1 MKLRIAPS
9 PTGQLHIGN
18 ARTALFNWLYA
29 KANNGTFLVRIDD
42 TDTERS
48 TKEFQKDITENL
60 KWLGLHWDEGIEVGG
75 SHDSYKQSSRFDRYQ
90 EVAENLLSR
99 NLAYE
104 DDGAIRFKVPNDGS
118 IEFKDY
124 IRGDM
129 LFNLSDVEDF
139 VILRSD
145 KSPTYHLAS
154 TVDDID
160 YGITIIA
167 RGEDI
172 LSSTPKHIMLMK
184 AMDASLPDF
193 CHLPLLFGP
202 DGKKLS
208 KRHGDTSVEV
218 FKNKGILSEAM
229 FNYLCLLG
237 WSPGNDL
244 EQFDI
249 NTAISKFDLKN
260 VLPNSAIFDE
270 KKLLWLNGLYIR
282 STDIEDFQSTA
293 LSQIENDIQRSL
305 FDEEKSR
312 LLKIFPSVQERIET
326 LADLTQQVMFL
337 IDEPFVV
344 DELDWQDVNNEEAQ
358 KYLFLLR
365 EEFINLDNF
374 SLDSIEIVMRKTLE
388 EINVKTKIGFQAARV
403 SITGTKISPP
413 LFESVF
419 ALGREAV
426 ICLLYTSPSPRDRT
440 RSRMPSS
447 A

>member
-48 TKEFQKDITENL
+48 TSEYQKDITDNL
-60 KWLGLHWDEGIEVGG
+60 KWLGLHWDEGIEVG
-75 SHDSYKQSSRFDRYQ
+75 DSNDTYKQSSRFDRYR
-90 EVAENLLSR
+90 EVAENLLSK

-104 DDGAIRFKVPNDGS
+104 DDGAIRFKVPHDGS
-118 IEFKDY
+118 IEFNDY
-124 IRGDM
+124 IRGEM
-129 LFNLSDVEDF
+129 SFNLSDVEDF

-154 TVDDID
+154 TVDDVD

-184 AMDASLPDF
+184 SMNAALPDF

-208 KRHGDTSVEV
+208 KRHGDTSVEA
-218 FKNKGILSEAM
+218 FRKKGILSDAM

-237 WSPGNDL
+237 WSPGNDV

-282 STDIEDFQSTA
+282 STNIEDFQVTA
-293 LSQIENDIQRSL
+293 LSQIEKDIQREL

-312 LLKIFPSVQERIET
+312 LSKIFPSVQERIET
-326 LADLTQQVMFL
+326 LADLTEQVMFL
-337 IDEPFVV
+337 IDEPFII

-358 KYLFLLR
+358 NYLFLLR
-365 EEFINLDNF
+365 EEFIKLDDF
-374 SLDSIEIVMRKTLE
+374 SLEIIEMTMRKLLE
-388 EINVKTKIGFQAARV
+388 EINVKTKVGFQATRV

-413 LFESVF
+413 LFESIF
-419 ALGREAV
+419 ALGRDTV
-426 ICLLYTSPSPRDRT
+426 IARLAESIEKL
-440 RSRMPSS
+440 
-447 A
+447 

>member
-184 AMDASLPDF
+184 AMDTSLPDF

-208 KRHGDTSVEV
+208 KRHGDTSVEA

-293 LSQIENDIQRSL
+293 LSQIENDIQRTL

-413 LFESVF
+413 LFESIF

-426 ICLLYTSPSPRDRT
+426 IARLAESIEKL
-440 RSRMPSS
+440 
-447 A
+447 

>member
-48 TKEFQKDITENL
+48 TEEFQKDITENL

-75 SHDSYKQSSRFDRYQ
+75 SHDSYKQSLRFDRYQ

-208 KRHGDTSVEV
+208 KRHGDTSVEA

-305 FDEEKSR
+305 FDDEKSR

-358 KYLFLLR
+358 EYLFLLR

-413 LFESVF
+413 LFESIL

-426 ICLLYTSPSPRDRT
+426 IARLAESIEKL
-440 RSRMPSS
+440 
-447 A
+447 

>member
-48 TKEFQKDITENL
+48 TSEYQKDITDNL
-60 KWLGLHWDEGIEVGG
+60 KWLGLHWDEGIEVG
-75 SHDSYKQSSRFDRYQ
+75 DSNDTYKQSSRFDRYR
-90 EVAENLLSR
+90 EVAENLLSK

-118 IEFKDY
+118 IEFNDY
-124 IRGDM
+124 IRGEM
-129 LFNLSDVEDF
+129 SFNLSDVEDF

-154 TVDDID
+154 TVDDVD

-184 AMDASLPDF
+184 SMDAALPDF

-208 KRHGDTSVEV
+208 KRHGDTSVEA
-218 FKNKGILSEAM
+218 FRKKGILSDAM

-237 WSPGNDL
+237 WSPGNDV

-282 STDIEDFQSTA
+282 STNIEDFQVTA
-293 LSQIENDIQRSL
+293 LSQIEKDIQREL
-305 FDEEKSR
+305 FDEEKTR
-312 LLKIFPSVQERIET
+312 LSKIFPSVQERIET
-326 LADLTQQVMFL
+326 LADLTEQVMFL
-337 IDEPFVV
+337 IDEPFII

-358 KYLFLLR
+358 NYLFLLR
-365 EEFINLDNF
+365 EEFIKLDDF
-374 SLDSIEIVMRKTLE
+374 SLEIIEMTMRKLLE
-388 EINVKTKIGFQAARV
+388 ETNVKTKVGFQATRV

-413 LFESVF
+413 LFESIF
-419 ALGREAV
+419 ALGRGTV
-426 ICLLYTSPSPRDRT
+426 IARLAESIEKL
-440 RSRMPSS
+440 
-447 A
+447 

>member
-42 TDTERS
+42 TDIERS
-48 TKEFQKDITENL
+48 TNEFQKDITENL
-60 KWLGLHWDEGIEVGG
+60 KWLGLYWDEGIEVGG
-75 SHDSYKQSSRFDRYQ
+75 SQDSYKQSSRFDRYQ
-90 EVAENLLSR
+90 EVAEDLLSR

-124 IRGDM
+124 VRGEM
-129 LFNLSDVEDF
+129 SFNLSDVEDF

-160 YGITIIA
+160 YEITIIA

-208 KRHGDTSVEV
+208 KRHGDTSVEA

-282 STDIEDFQSTA
+282 SSDIEDFQATA
-293 LSQIENDIQRSL
+293 LLQIENDIQRDL

-312 LLKIFPSVQERIET
+312 LSIIFPSVQERIET

-344 DELDWQDVNNEEAQ
+344 DKLDWQDVNNEEAQ
-358 KYLFLLR
+358 KYLFSLR
-365 EEFINLDNF
+365 EEFINLDKF
-374 SLDSIEIVMRKTLE
+374 SLESIETIMRKILE
-388 EINVKTKIGFQAARV
+388 EINVKTKVGFQAARV

-413 LFESVF
+413 LFESIF
-419 ALGREAV
+419 ALGKEAV
-426 ICLLYTSPSPRDRT
+426 IARLAESIEKL
-440 RSRMPSS
+440 
-447 A
+447 

>member
-42 TDTERS
+42 TDIERS

-208 KRHGDTSVEV
+208 KRHGDTSVEA

-305 FDEEKSR
+305 FDDEKSR

-413 LFESVF
+413 LFESIF

-426 ICLLYTSPSPRDRT
+426 IARLAESIEKL
-440 RSRMPSS
+440 
-447 A
+447 

>member
-75 SHDSYKQSSRFDRYQ
+75 SHDSYKQSLRFDRYQ

-172 LSSTPKHIMLMK
+172 LPSTPKHIMLMK

-208 KRHGDTSVEV
+208 KRHGDTSVEA

-305 FDEEKSR
+305 FDDEKSR

-365 EEFINLDNF
+365 EGFINLDNF

-413 LFESVF
+413 LFESTF

-426 ICLLYTSPSPRDRT
+426 IARLAESIEKL
-440 RSRMPSS
+440 
-447 A
+447 

>member
-208 KRHGDTSVEV
+208 KRHGDTSVEA

-293 LSQIENDIQRSL
+293 LSQIENDIQRTL

-365 EEFINLDNF
+365 EGFINLDNF

-413 LFESVF
+413 LFESIY

-426 ICLLYTSPSPRDRT
+426 IARLAESIEKL
-440 RSRMPSS
+440 
-447 A
+447 

>member
-104 DDGAIRFKVPNDGS
+104 DDGAIRFKVPDDGS

-208 KRHGDTSVEV
+208 KRHGDTSVEA

-305 FDEEKSR
+305 FDDEKSR

-413 LFESVF
+413 LFESTF

-426 ICLLYTSPSPRDRT
+426 IARLAESIEKL
-440 RSRMPSS
+440 
-447 A
+447 

>member
-208 KRHGDTSVEV
+208 KRHGDTSVEA

-374 SLDSIEIVMRKTLE
+374 SLDSIETVMRKKLE
-388 EINVKTKIGFQAARV
+388 EINVKTKVGFQAARV

-413 LFESVF
+413 LFESIF

-426 ICLLYTSPSPRDRT
+426 IARLAESIEKL
-440 RSRMPSS
+440 
-447 A
+447 

>member
-184 AMDASLPDF
+184 AMDTSLPDF

-208 KRHGDTSVEV
+208 KRHGDTSVEA

-293 LSQIENDIQRSL
+293 LSQIENDIQRTL

-388 EINVKTKIGFQAARV
+388 EINVKTKVGFQAARV

-413 LFESVF
+413 LFESIF

-426 ICLLYTSPSPRDRT
+426 IARLAESIEKL
-440 RSRMPSS
+440 
-447 A
+447 

>member
-208 KRHGDTSVEV
+208 KRHGDTSVEA

-305 FDEEKSR
+305 FEDEKSR

-365 EEFINLDNF
+365 EEFINQDNF
-374 SLDSIEIVMRKTLE
+374 SLDSIEIIMRKTLE

-413 LFESVF
+413 LFESIF

-426 ICLLYTSPSPRDRT
+426 IARLAESIEKL
-440 RSRMPSS
+440 
-447 A
+447 

>member
-208 KRHGDTSVEV
+208 KRHGDTSVEA

-293 LSQIENDIQRSL
+293 LSQIENDIQRTL

-365 EEFINLDNF
+365 QEFINLDNF

-388 EINVKTKIGFQAARV
+388 EINVKTKVGFQAARV

-413 LFESVF
+413 LFESIF

-426 ICLLYTSPSPRDRT
+426 IARLAESIEKL
-440 RSRMPSS
+440 
-447 A
+447 

>member
-208 KRHGDTSVEV
+208 KRHGDTSVEA

-244 EQFDI
+244 EKFDI

-293 LSQIENDIQRSL
+293 LSQIENDIQRGL

-312 LLKIFPSVQERIET
+312 LLKIYPSVQERIET

-413 LFESVF
+413 LFESIF

-426 ICLLYTSPSPRDRT
+426 IARLAESIEKL
-440 RSRMPSS
+440 
-447 A
+447 

>member
-208 KRHGDTSVEV
+208 KRHGDTSVEA

-305 FDEEKSR
+305 FEDEKSR

-374 SLDSIEIVMRKTLE
+374 SLDSIEIIMRKTLE

-413 LFESVF
+413 LFESIF
-419 ALGREAV
+419 ALGRESV
-426 ICLLYTSPSPRDRT
+426 IARLAESIEKL
-440 RSRMPSS
+440 
-447 A
+447 

>member
-48 TKEFQKDITENL
+48 TEEFQKDITENL

-75 SHDSYKQSSRFDRYQ
+75 SHDSYKQSLRFDRYQ

-208 KRHGDTSVEV
+208 KRHGDTSVEA

-413 LFESVF
+413 LFESIL

-426 ICLLYTSPSPRDRT
+426 IARLAESIEKL
-440 RSRMPSS
+440 
-447 A
+447 